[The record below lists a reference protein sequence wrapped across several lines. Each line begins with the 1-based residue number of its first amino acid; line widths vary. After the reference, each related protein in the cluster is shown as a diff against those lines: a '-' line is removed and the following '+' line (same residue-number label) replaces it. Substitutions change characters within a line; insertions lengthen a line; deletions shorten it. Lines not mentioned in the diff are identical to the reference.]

1 MVGYEFSPRGRVK
14 EAERALENAG
24 LQRFGTIRP
33 DGDTPV
39 VRSDNRLVFQNHHFR
54 AALRD
59 YRLRSQSMI
68 SWSWPS

>member
-14 EAERALENAG
+14 EAEQALENAG
-24 LQRFGTIRP
+24 LQRFDTIRP

-39 VRSDNRLVFQNHHFR
+39 VRSGNRLVFQSHHFR

-59 YRLRSQSMI
+59 YRLRS
-68 SWSWPS
+68 